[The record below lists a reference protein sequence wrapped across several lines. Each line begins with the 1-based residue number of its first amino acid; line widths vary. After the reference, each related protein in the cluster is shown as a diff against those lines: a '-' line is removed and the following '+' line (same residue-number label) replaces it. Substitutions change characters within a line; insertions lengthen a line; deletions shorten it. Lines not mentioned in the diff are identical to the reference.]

1 MKCFIRVEMLNM
13 CMSFKWILYECS
25 EFCKNNTSE
34 CVSLLLYVCNVIK
47 KKKYLCNG
55 FCMNDL
61 LNMCTGLYVYNE
73 LKGDG

>member
-1 MKCFIRVEMLNM
+1 MLNM
-13 CMSFKWILYECS
+13 CMSFEWILYECS

-47 KKKYLCNG
+47 KKKKSMYVNG

-61 LNMCTGLYVYNE
+61 LNMCMGL
-73 LKGDG
+73 LCI

>member
-1 MKCFIRVEMLNM
+1 MRVEMLNM

-47 KKKYLCNG
+47 KKKKKSI
-55 FCMNDL
+55 
-61 LNMCTGLYVYNE
+61 YVM
-73 LKGDG
+73 DFV